1 MTRLTLAGPG
11 AGKTQDLTDQ
21 INARLK
27 SGTNPYSILAIT
39 FSRRA
44 AGVITERTRSTVEG
58 HTFHGFANWL
68 IRLGCSIRGKAPPD
82 IIVDKEQDELIKRA
96 IKDVDKDFLELEE
109 VKHAMLR
116 MRVMNVP
123 REALRPQVV
132 EAADRYMAILD
143 EENLVDFTRILE
155 RGAREIQNPRVRQQ
169 IVSLYKAVY
178 IDEAQDC
185 NPRLE
190 FPLMEPFLDVLELY
204 SSPSQQIYTFR
215 GANWDSLSNLLPQ
228 NMSVR
233 TLSNNYRSTPEIVSS
248 SKHLAGPDATGM
260 VSARV
265 SLGIPVSIYKSPR
278 DSINQ
283 TIHTLTAIIK
293 DWGQKGILP
302 GNIAIL
308 TRSSNNAKIRR
319 GLTHYGVPLALGSF
333 FASEV
338 VSGALAHIWMAL
350 YPTDLKAVD
359 SVMSFPGPSLGM
371 MTRSIIGSERVSWDE
386 MAWLIS
392 DSQFAAAEQTKAIK
406 MFQRHAHNQHVLRK
420 YGKDGSLQEVVEHL
434 LAPLRD
440 TLLRE
445 GWFSAASDLEQVSSL
460 SGEFDTLSQFADYY
474 RQEVENVKYT
484 EEGVT
489 VMTIHKSKGTE
500 FQGVI
505 IPGWI
510 AGRIPV
516 DSDDPQTEQNLAFVG
531 MTRAKDRLAL
541 TVPGSPPSPYLRGM
555 RETSVIQV

>member
-21 INARLK
+21 INDRLK

-44 AGVITERTRSTVEG
+44 AGVITERTRGSVEG

-68 IRLGCSIRGKAPPD
+68 IRLGCSIRGKEPPE
-82 IIVDKEQDELIKRA
+82 IIVDKEQDELIKTA
-96 IKDVDKDFLELEE
+96 IMDVDKNFLELEE
-109 VKHAMLR
+109 VKHALTR
-116 MRVMNVP
+116 MRVTNVP
-123 REALRPQVV
+123 RKALRPQVV
-132 EAADRYMAILD
+132 EAADRYLALLD
-143 EENLVDFTRILE
+143 EQNLVDFTRILE
-155 RGAREIQNPRVRQQ
+155 RGARELNNLQVKDQ
-169 IVSLYKAVY
+169 VTSLYKAVF

-185 NPRLE
+185 NPYLE
-190 FPLMEPFLDVLELY
+190 FPLIKPFLDKSELY

-215 GANWDSLSNLLPQ
+215 GADWGRLSNLLPQ

-233 TLSNNYRSTPEIVSS
+233 TLSENYRSTPEIVSS

-260 VSARV
+260 ISTRK
-265 SLGIPVSIYKSPR
+265 SLGIPVNIYKS
-278 DSINQ
+278 SIDDIN
-283 TIHTLTAIIK
+283 TTVRTLVNIIK
-293 DWGQKGILP
+293 DWGIKGIKP
-302 GNIAIL
+302 NDIAIL
-308 TRSSNNAKIRR
+308 TRSSNNAKIIH
-319 GLTHYGVPLALGSF
+319 GLSHAEVPLAQGSF
-333 FASEV
+333 FGREV

-350 YPTDLKAVD
+350 YPTDLRAVD
-359 SVMSFPGPSLGM
+359 RVMSFPGPSLGM
-371 MTRSIIGSERVSWDE
+371 MTRSLIGSERVTWEE

-392 DSQFAAAEQTKAIK
+392 DSQFATAEQMKAIK

-420 YGKDGSLQEVVEHL
+420 YGKDGKNQEVVRHL

-440 TLLRE
+440 TLLRD
-445 GWFSAASDLEQVSSL
+445 GLFSAPGDLEEIVSL
-460 SGEFDTLSQFADYY
+460 SGEFNTLSQFADQF
-474 RQEVENVKYT
+474 RQKVESVKYT
-484 EEGVT
+484 EKGVT

>member
-1 MTRLTLAGPG
+1 
-11 AGKTQDLTDQ
+11 
-21 INARLK
+21 
-27 SGTNPYSILAIT
+27 
-39 FSRRA
+39 
-44 AGVITERTRSTVEG
+44 
-58 HTFHGFANWL
+58 
-68 IRLGCSIRGKAPPD
+68 
-82 IIVDKEQDELIKRA
+82 
-96 IKDVDKDFLELEE
+96 
-109 VKHAMLR
+109 
-116 MRVMNVP
+116 
-123 REALRPQVV
+123 
-132 EAADRYMAILD
+132 
-143 EENLVDFTRILE
+143 
-155 RGAREIQNPRVRQQ
+155 
-169 IVSLYKAVY
+169 
-178 IDEAQDC
+178 
-185 NPRLE
+185 
-190 FPLMEPFLDVLELY
+190 
-204 SSPSQQIYTFR
+204 
-215 GANWDSLSNLLPQ
+215 
-228 NMSVR
+228 MSVR
-233 TLSNNYRSTPEIVSS
+233 TLSENYRSTPEIVSS

-260 VSARV
+260 ISTRK
-265 SLGIPVSIYKSPR
+265 SLGIPVNIYKSPR

-283 TIHTLTAIIK
+283 TIHTLTSIIK
-293 DWGQKGILP
+293 DWGQKGIKP
-302 GNIAIL
+302 ENIAVL

-359 SVMSFPGPSLGM
+359 RVMSFPGPSLGM
-371 MTRSIIGSERVSWDE
+371 MTRSLIGSERVTWDE

-392 DSQFAAAEQTKAIK
+392 DSQFAAAEQMKAFK

-420 YGKDGSLQEVVEHL
+420 YGKDGRLQEVVRHL
-434 LAPLRD
+434 LTPLRD
-440 TLLRE
+440 KLLKE
-445 GWFSAASDLEQVSSL
+445 GWFSAASDLEQVVSL

-474 RQEVENVKYT
+474 RQEVESVKYT
-484 EEGVT
+484 EDGVT